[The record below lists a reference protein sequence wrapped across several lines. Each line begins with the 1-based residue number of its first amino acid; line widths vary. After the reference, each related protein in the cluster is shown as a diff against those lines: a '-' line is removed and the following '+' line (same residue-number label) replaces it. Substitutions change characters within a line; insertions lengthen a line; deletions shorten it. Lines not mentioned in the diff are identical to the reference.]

1 MVTRAEKANRMRAIL
16 RELLGE
22 RTYRWNELLDSS
34 AKAYADKY
42 PGEIEDMNDL
52 KGKMGSVLSL
62 MEDAGEMHFEANIC
76 SLVRSENDG
85 NEKQTEEKNPSA
97 EEKSEKPDMAGKESK
112 PAAKEKKAAVK
123 NEKTEKAAPK
133 KQSEP
138 AKKSVAPLN
147 TEKKAEEK
155 SAPAPRKRAAKK
167 TVAAPAAPAASEAI
181 AKSAE
186 IPAQSEKEITAPV
199 SGQEKTATEK
209 VAALKSENAE
219 TPAAKQEPAAP
230 VKEEK
235 ETPAP
240 KKRGRKPKAE
250 KAEEKAADVVKET
263 TVAEGVAPKR
273 RGRKPKAVQLLM
285 PGAPEEVPVS
295 LSEPEN
301 KAEKILPQQPAF
313 DLTDLADAVSSP
325 ASPEEE
331 KRELP
336 KNEAPVSAAMEEK
349 EETSSVQT
357 PVVPE
362 IKETKKEEKT
372 PEEKE
377 TISKEGALTI
387 KPEAKMAPVF
397 DMTLLLGGGKKQAPK
412 EASLQKP
419 TAQKETVPASAPQ
432 KSPDAK
438 ENRQEIKTEKKPEAK
453 QANAEEKASAA
464 QPSREEKSV
473 ERRKEELVLSPAAA
487 QPQETRRPVLPEFAF
502 LGNASAKAAAA
513 NQRRNAEAPKESA
526 AESAKEPARS
536 VNAVGVK
543 AESTVGKQSAP
554 AMQSSSANRSKAEIS
569 PVSPAPS
576 AAKSPASPVRETAK
590 DGGQGNGNGNSSAG
604 AGSSG
609 PARGGRRN
617 VRRGG
622 RPTPALPETP
632 EDALKAEFL
641 KRLRSLG
648 GDYFEYYSVYLLE
661 RYSLRNGRRLEGM
674 RVSGGERDGGIDG
687 EIELT
692 DKFGFRETIYIQ
704 SKNWDPSK
712 GDLEKWVVGETLLQ
726 QFIGAVA
733 CRQAKEGKQHSRGI
747 FITTSHFTPEAKE
760 LLDTM
765 SDKFIGYDSD
775 DVFEAAKEC
784 SFGLVKKDGEW
795 ALDEELLSGGK
806 AFFNLM

>member
-22 RTYRWNELLDSS
+22 RTYRWNELLDFS

-76 SLVRSENDG
+76 SLVRPENDG
-85 NEKQTEEKNPSA
+85 NEKQTEEKKPSA
-97 EEKSEKPDMAGKESK
+97 EEKSEKPDTAEKESK

-138 AKKSVAPLN
+138 AKKNVAPLD
-147 TEKKAEEK
+147 TEKKAEAK

-167 TVAAPAAPAASEAI
+167 TIAAPAAPTASAAI

-199 SGQEKTATEK
+199 SGQKKTATEK

-263 TVAEGVAPKR
+263 TVAEGIAPKR

-295 LSEPEN
+295 LSESEN
-301 KAEKILPQQPAF
+301 KAEKILPQQPVF

-331 KRELP
+331 KREFP
-336 KNEAPVSAAMEEK
+336 ENEAPVSAATKEK

-357 PVVPE
+357 PVVSE

-387 KPEAKMAPVF
+387 KPEAKVAPVF

-412 EASLQKP
+412 ESSLQKP
-419 TAQKETVPASAPQ
+419 TAQKETLPASAAQ
-432 KSPDAK
+432 KSPEAK
-438 ENRQEIKTEKKPEAK
+438 ENRQEIKTEKRPEEK
-453 QANAEEKASAA
+453 QTKAEEKASAA

-536 VNAVGVK
+536 VNAAGVK

-554 AMQSSSANRSKAEIS
+554 AMPSSSANRSKTEIS
-569 PVSPAPS
+569 AVSPAPS
-576 AAKSPASPVRETAK
+576 AAKSPVASVREAAK
-590 DGGQGNGNGNSSAG
+590 DGGQGNGSGSSSAG

-609 PARGGRRN
+609 PVRGGRRN

-632 EDALKAEFL
+632 EEALKAEFL

-760 LLDTM
+760 LLETM